1 MDINQH
7 ECWKY
12 MLLPSLG
19 IGFHTNDEDIVALI
33 IAVFDRIIDLIKYIP
48 IVAVMNIPMVMTICI
63 LITSPARNAS
73 DADNNIP
80 IIGMKHPNDDNSMYV
95 HHSCCW
101 QTRVMR
107 TCATSSLVCCVRAD
121 QATARHCHRNMDRPA
136 AFWPCKMRAAQ
147 WRARVSAL
155 SKRKSVSQRVAIA
168 SAPE

>member
-1 MDINQH
+1 
-7 ECWKY
+7 

-95 HHSCCW
+95 HQSYCW

-107 TCATSSLVCCVRAD
+107 ICATSSLVC
-121 QATARHCHRNMDRPA
+121 
-136 AFWPCKMRAAQ
+136 
-147 WRARVSAL
+147 
-155 SKRKSVSQRVAIA
+155 
-168 SAPE
+168 